1 MSTDTADKNIEPVP
15 YSRNTI
21 LCIVSLFP
29 LAFILIGLAI
39 DTPAEIFSGMVRI
52 LTSRDTLITD
62 YIGLGGIGAAFIN
75 AGLLTLIAIA
85 FYYLSSANI
94 GGASI
99 ACLFIVLG
107 CGLFGKSLL
116 NVWFII
122 LGVFLYTRFK
132 KESFA
137 AHINTAF
144 FGTALAPIFTEILFS
159 TAIPPYLSLPLSILT
174 TLAVGFVLVPTSAH
188 LFKAHMG
195 FNLYN
200 IGFVGGI
207 IGTLIVACYK
217 SYGFV
222 PEPVFI
228 WTTGNNPLFGKILF
242 VIFILMAA
250 GGISLDRNAL
260 KKEIHIMRQSGQSP
274 TDFISY
280 AGFGPTL
287 LNMSLTGAIGTA
299 YVLLVGSDLNG
310 PTIGAILTIAGFSA
324 FGKHPGN
331 ILPIMVGVFIGSLA
345 KPFNAGDPGFVLAAL
360 LGTTLAP
367 IAGRFGWHWGIAA
380 GFLHSSVAQSVLHL
394 HGGLVLY
401 NNGFAAGLVAM
412 ILLPII
418 VAVQPSTR

>member
-1 MSTDTADKNIEPVP
+1 MSYDTADKNIEPVP
-15 YSRNTI
+15 YSRNII

-29 LAFILIGLAI
+29 LVFILIGLAI

-62 YIGLGGIGAAFIN
+62 YMGLGGIGAAFIN

-94 GGASI
+94 SGSAI
-99 ACLFIVLG
+99 ACLFVVLG

-122 LGVFLYTRFK
+122 LGVFLYTKFK
-132 KESFA
+132 KESFS

-159 TAIPPYLSLPLSILT
+159 TAIPHYLSLPLSILT

-188 LFKAHMG
+188 LFKAHEG

-207 IGTLIVACYK
+207 IGTLIVACYT

-222 PEPVFI
+222 PDPIFI
-228 WTTGNNPLFGKILF
+228 WTTGNNPLFAKILF
-242 VIFILMAA
+242 VIFISMAA

-260 KKEIHIMRQSGQSP
+260 KKQTHIMRQSGRSP

-280 AGFGPTL
+280 AGLGPTL
-287 LNMSLTGAIGTA
+287 LNMSLTGAIATA

-331 ILPIMVGVFIGSLA
+331 ILPIMIGVFIGSLA
-345 KPFNAGDPGFVLAAL
+345 KPFNAGDPEFVLAAL

-380 GFLHSSVAQSVLHL
+380 GFLHSSVVQSVVHL

-412 ILLPII
+412 ILLPVI